1 MSPSAAADPGDQSPA
16 LEVRSVTVTFPV
28 AGGSMFRRAGQ
39 RLTAVDDVTLQLRRG
54 EALGLVG
61 ESGCG
66 KTTLGRTVV
75 GQTAAD
81 SGQIVLDGRPLDRK
95 RGTGERRAI
104 QMVFQ
109 DPMSS
114 LNPRLR
120 VGEVLAE
127 LLRVHHMVP
136 DGQVSA
142 RVDELLTAVGLPQRF
157 RDVHPRLLSGGQR
170 QRVSIA
176 RALAL
181 EPEVL
186 VADEITSALDV
197 SIQAQVLA
205 LLLALKERLD
215 LTVLFISHN
224 LAVVRQVCER
234 VAVMYLGR
242 IVEIGPTETVFSD
255 PLHPYTRLLL
265 SSIPRLDGVE
275 TAAPEIG
282 EAAGAAVQ
290 GGSGGCRFA
299 PRCPLAQ
306 PICREADPVLASE
319 GDHASACH
327 FSFGHTPQGP

>member
-1 MSPSAAADPGDQSPA
+1 
-16 LEVRSVTVTFPV
+16 VRAVTVTFPI
-28 AGGSMFRRAGQ
+28 AGGSVFRRNGQ
-39 RLTAVDDVTLQLRRG
+39 RLTAVDDVSLRLRRG

-75 GQTAAD
+75 GQTPPD
-81 SGQIVLDGRPLDRK
+81 HGEIVLDGRPLGRK
-95 RGTGERRAI
+95 RDTGQRRQI

-120 VGEVLAE
+120 IGEVLAE

-136 DGQVSA
+136 DGAVSA
-142 RVDELLTAVGLPQRF
+142 RVDELLSAVGLPQRF

-255 PLHPYTRLLL
+255 PQHPYTRLLL

-275 TAAPEIG
+275 AATPETG
-282 EAAGAAVQ
+282 EIAPGTLES
-290 GGSGGCRFA
+290 GSGGCRFA
-299 PRCPLAQ
+299 PRCPLVQ
-306 PICREADPVLASE
+306 PICRDVDPALAAQ

-327 FSFGHTPQGP
+327 FSFGRSPETP